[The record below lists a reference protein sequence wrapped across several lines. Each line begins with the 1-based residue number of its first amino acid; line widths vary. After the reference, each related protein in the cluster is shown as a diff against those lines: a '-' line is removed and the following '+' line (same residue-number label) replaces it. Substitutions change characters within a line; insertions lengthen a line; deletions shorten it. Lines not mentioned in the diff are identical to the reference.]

1 MSPPISATCDGDGPA
16 AGSMTAFRSLDDIEV
31 AGKRVLVRVDLNVPM
46 REGAVGDATRIDRVA
61 PTLSELAARG
71 ARVIVASHF
80 GRPKGKPV
88 AAMSLSP
95 LAEPLSQALG
105 GLPVRFVPDCI
116 GDGTEAAV
124 AALAPGDVALLEN
137 LRFHPGE
144 EANDPAFADALARLA
159 DLYVNDAFSAAHRAH
174 ASTTAVAARLP
185 SAAGR
190 LMQAELEAL
199 GKALRSPERPVVAVV
214 GGAKVSTKLAI
225 LANLIRRVDRLV
237 IGGAMANTFLHAQG
251 VAVGASLHEPDLAAD
266 ARRIMGEAEGA
277 GCEIVLPT
285 DVAVTQE
292 FREGA
297 EDTVTFVGDVPANG
311 MILDL
316 GPETCARIEAVLAEA
331 RTLVWNGPLGAFEIA
346 PFDRATTTCARAA
359 ARLTGAG
366 RLLSVAGGG
375 DTVAALQ
382 GAGVLGAFSYVS
394 TAGGAFL
401 EWLEGR
407 TLPGVAALEASV
419 APKSGP

>member
-1 MSPPISATCDGDGPA
+1 MSPPISATYEGAHATLQPTARG
-16 AGSMTAFRSLDDIEV
+16 MTAFKSLDDIEV
-31 AGKRVLVRVDLNVPM
+31 TGKRVLVRVDLNVPM
-46 REGAVGDATRIDRVA
+46 RDGAVGDATRIDRVA
-61 PTLSELAARG
+61 PTLAELAERG
-71 ARVIVASHF
+71 AKVIVASHF

-88 AAMSLSP
+88 AAMSLGP
-95 LAEPLSQALG
+95 LAEPLSRALG

-116 GDGTEAAV
+116 GAEAGTAV
-124 AALAPGDVALLEN
+124 AALGPGDVALLEN
-137 LRFHPGE
+137 LRFHAGE
-144 EANDPAFADALARLA
+144 EANDAAFADALAGLA

-174 ASTTAVAARLP
+174 ASTTAVAERLP
-185 SAAGR
+185 NAAGR

-199 GKALRSPERPVVAVV
+199 AKALQAPERPLIAIV
-214 GGAKVSTKLAI
+214 GGAKVSTKLAL
-225 LANLIRRVDRLV
+225 LANLTRRVDRLV

-251 VAVGASLHEPDLAAD
+251 VGIGASLHEPDLAAD
-266 ARRIMGEAEGA
+266 ARRIMGEAEDA

-285 DVAVTQE
+285 DLMVTRE

-297 EDTVTFVGDVPANG
+297 ESTAVSVADVPQDG

-316 GPETCARIEAVLAEA
+316 GPETCARIEAALAA
-331 RTLVWNGPLGAFEIA
+331 SRTLVWNGPLGAFEIV

-359 ARLTGAG
+359 ARLTEAG
-366 RLLSVAGGG
+366 NLLSVAGGG

-407 TLPGVAALEASV
+407 TLPGVAALEAGS
-419 APKSGP
+419 AP

>member
-1 MSPPISATCDGDGPA
+1 
-16 AGSMTAFRSLDDIEV
+16 MTAFRSLDDIEV

-46 REGAVGDATRIDRVA
+46 REGAVGDTTRIDRVA
-61 PTLSELAARG
+61 PTLKELAERG

-95 LAEPLSQALG
+95 LAEPLSRALG
-105 GLPVRFVPDCI
+105 GLPVRFVPDCV
-116 GDGTEAAV
+116 GAEAEAAV
-124 AALAPGDVALLEN
+124 AALAPGEVLLLEN
-137 LRFHPGE
+137 LRFHEGE
-144 EANDPAFADALARLA
+144 EANDPAFADVLARLA
-159 DLYVNDAFSAAHRAH
+159 DVYVNDAFSAAHRAH
-174 ASTTAVAARLP
+174 ASTTAVAERLP

-199 GKALRSPERPVVAVV
+199 GRALQAPERPVIAVV
-214 GGAKVSTKLAI
+214 GGAKVSTKLAL
-225 LANLIRRVDRLV
+225 LANLIERADRLV

-251 VAVGASLHEPDLAAD
+251 VAIGASLHEPDLAAD
-266 ARRIMGEAEGA
+266 ARRIMEEAEGA

-285 DVAVTQE
+285 DVVVTRE

-297 EDTVTFVGDVPANG
+297 ASEAVPIVSVPADG
-311 MILDL
+311 LILDL
-316 GPETCARIEAVLAEA
+316 GPETRERIEAALAA
-331 RTLVWNGPLGAFEIA
+331 SRTLVWNGPLGAFEIA
-346 PFDRATTTCARAA
+346 PFDRATATCARAA
-359 ARLTGAG
+359 ARLTEAG
-366 RLLSVAGGG
+366 KLLSVAGGG

-407 TLPGVAALEASV
+407 TLPGVAALEA
-419 APKSGP
+419 ARNP

>member
-1 MSPPISATCDGDGPA
+1 
-16 AGSMTAFRSLDDIEV
+16 MTAFRSLDDIEV

-46 REGAVGDATRIDRVA
+46 REGAVSDATRIDRVA
-61 PTLSELAARG
+61 PTLTELAGHG
-71 ARVIVASHF
+71 AKVIVASHF
-80 GRPKGKPV
+80 GRPRGKPV
-88 AAMSLSP
+88 AAMSLGP
-95 LAEPLSQALG
+95 LAESLSQALG

-116 GDGTEAAV
+116 GAEAEAAV
-124 AALAPGDVALLEN
+124 ATLPPGEILLLEN

-144 EANDPAFADALARLA
+144 EANDAAFAEALARLA

-174 ASTTAVAARLP
+174 ASTTAVAERLP

-199 GKALRSPERPVVAVV
+199 GKALQAPERPVIAVV
-214 GGAKVSTKLAI
+214 GGAKVSTKLAL
-225 LANLIRRVDRLV
+225 LANLIEKVDCLV

-251 VAVGASLHEPDLAAD
+251 VAIGASLHEPDLAAD
-266 ARRIMGEAEGA
+266 ARRILGEAEGA
-277 GCEIVLPT
+277 SCAIVLPT
-285 DVAVTQE
+285 DVAVTRE

-297 EDTVTFVGDVPANG
+297 ASEAVPTADVPSDG

-316 GPETCARIEAVLAEA
+316 GPETRERIEAALADS
-331 RTLVWNGPLGAFEIA
+331 RTLVWNGPLGAFEIV

-359 ARLTGAG
+359 ARLTEAG
-366 RLLSVAGGG
+366 KLLSVAGGG

-407 TLPGVAALEASV
+407 TLPGVAALEA
-419 APKSGP
+419 ARKP

>member
-1 MSPPISATCDGDGPA
+1 
-16 AGSMTAFRSLDDIEV
+16 MTAFRSLDEIEV

-61 PTLSELAARG
+61 PTLRQLAERG
-71 ARVIVASHF
+71 ARVIVAAHF
-80 GRPKGKPV
+80 GRPKGRSVP
-88 AAMSLSP
+88 AMSLGP
-95 LAEPLSQALG
+95 LAEPLSRALG

-116 GDGTEAAV
+116 GREAEVAV

-137 LRFHPGE
+137 LRFHRGE
-144 EANDPAFADALARLA
+144 EANDAAFADALAALA

-174 ASTTAVAARLP
+174 ASTTAVAERLP

-199 GKALRSPERPVVAVV
+199 GKALQAPERPVIAVV
-214 GGAKVSTKLAI
+214 GGAKVSTKLAV

-237 IGGAMANTFLHAQG
+237 IGGAMANTFLHAHG
-251 VAVGASLHEPDLAAD
+251 VAVGASLHEPDLADD
-266 ARRIMGEAEGA
+266 ARRILGEAEGA
-277 GCEIVLPT
+277 RCEVLLPT
-285 DVAVTQE
+285 DVVVTRE

-297 EDTVTFVGDVPANG
+297 PSAVTLVADVPADG

-316 GPETCARIEAVLAEA
+316 GPKTCALIEAALVQS
-331 RTLVWNGPLGAFEIA
+331 RTLVWNGPLGAFEVA
-346 PFDRATTTCARAA
+346 PFDRATMTCARAT
-359 ARLTGAG
+359 ARLTTEGT
-366 RLLSVAGGG
+366 LLSVAGGG
-375 DTVAALQ
+375 DTVAALRC
-382 GAGVLGAFSYVS
+382 AGVLDAFSYVS

-407 TLPGVAALEASV
+407 TLPGVAALEA
-419 APKSGP
+419 AGP

>member
-1 MSPPISATCDGDGPA
+1 
-16 AGSMTAFRSLDDIEV
+16 MTAFRTLDDIEV
-31 AGKRVLVRVDLNVPM
+31 AGRRVLVRVDLNVPM
-46 REGAVGDATRIDRVA
+46 REGAVGDTTRIDRVA
-61 PTLSELAARG
+61 PTLKELAERG
-71 ARVIVASHF
+71 ARVVAASHF
-80 GRPKGKPV
+80 GRPRGRPV
-88 AAMSLSP
+88 PAMSLAP
-95 LAEPLSQALG
+95 LAGPLSQALG
-105 GLPVRFVPDCI
+105 GLPVRFVSDCV
-116 GDGTEAAV
+116 GADTEAAV

-137 LRFHPGE
+137 LRFHAGE
-144 EANDPAFADALARLA
+144 EANDAAFADALARLA

-199 GKALRSPERPVVAVV
+199 GKALQAPERPVVAVV
-214 GGAKVSTKLAI
+214 GGAKVSTKLAV

-237 IGGAMANTFLHAQG
+237 IGGAMANTFLHARG
-251 VAVGASLHEPDLAAD
+251 VAVGASLHEPDLAED
-266 ARRIMGEAEGA
+266 ARRITGEAEGA
-277 GCEIVLPT
+277 GCEIVLPA
-285 DVAVTQE
+285 DVVVTRE

-297 EDTVTFVGDVPANG
+297 ASETVPIDAVPPDG
-311 MILDL
+311 MILDV
-316 GPETCARIEAVLAEA
+316 GPGTCARIEAALGAS

-346 PFDRATTTCARAA
+346 PFDRATNSCARAA

-366 RLLSVAGGG
+366 ALLSVAGGG

-407 TLPGVAALEASV
+407 TLPGVAALET
-419 APKSGP
+419 GDQ